1 MNETKK
7 ALECC
12 VNAGNCVDC
21 PLNRADIGAMCVKQ
35 NMINALDLINRYEA
49 DIERLQKAY
58 IKEQECFSI
67 QSLENERLKVECERL
82 RNSGIRANS
91 VEDWITFCNKLRVEA
106 IKEFA
111 ERLVAIYENDK
122 RYDRPHAHTLV
133 ITLFRNIDNLVK
145 EMVGEDK

>member
-21 PLNRADIGAMCVKQ
+21 PLNRADIGAMCIKQ

-49 DIERLQKAY
+49 EIERLQKAY

-91 VEDWITFCNKLRVEA
+91 VEDWITFCNKLRAEA

-111 ERLVAIYENDK
+111 KRLKLKAIQKFDWNEYINEYIKVED
-122 RYDRPHAHTLV
+122 
-133 ITLFRNIDNLVK
+133 IDDLVK
-145 EMVGEDK
+145 EMVGEG

>member
-49 DIERLQKAY
+49 ETEIM
-58 IKEQECFSI
+58 KEIFGGTS
-67 QSLENERLKVECERL
+67 KVLTETCA
-82 RNSGIRANS
+82 G
-91 VEDWITFCNKLRVEA
+91 VRVKA

-133 ITLFRNIDNLVK
+133 MTLFRNIDNLVK
-145 EMVGEDK
+145 EMVGEG

>member
-21 PLNRADIGAMCVKQ
+21 PLNRADIGATCVKQ

-49 DIERLQKAY
+49 EIEIL
-58 IKEQECFSI
+58 KEIFGGTS
-67 QSLENERLKVECERL
+67 KVLTETCA
-82 RNSGIRANS
+82 G
-91 VEDWITFCNKLRVEA
+91 VRVKA

-111 ERLVAIYENDK
+111 ERFKECCGNNTDAPIVWA
-122 RYDRPHAHTLV
+122 RAT
-133 ITLFRNIDNLVK
+133 IDNLVK
-145 EMVGEDK
+145 EMVGEG

>member
-21 PLNRADIGAMCVKQ
+21 PLNRADIGAMCIKQ
-35 NMINALDLINRYEA
+35 NMINALDLINRQRAE
-49 DIERLQKAY
+49 IERLQKAY

-91 VEDWITFCNKLRVEA
+91 VEDWITFCNKLRAEA

-111 ERLVAIYENDK
+111 ERLKEFYTDEKITDDMTCSIGVIKANISD
-122 RYDRPHAHTLV
+122 LV
-133 ITLFRNIDNLVK
+133 E
-145 EMVGEDK
+145 EMVGEG